1 MKARVLVG
9 LGNRACENA
18 KLFFDNLVVIKK
30 WHLAAIAVWGCLAGW
45 LAARLADWLS
55 EFQR

>member
-1 MKARVLVG
+1 MKARVSVV
-9 LGNRACENA
+9 LGNRGGWNA

-45 LAARLADWLS
+45 LAARLAG
-55 EFQR
+55 